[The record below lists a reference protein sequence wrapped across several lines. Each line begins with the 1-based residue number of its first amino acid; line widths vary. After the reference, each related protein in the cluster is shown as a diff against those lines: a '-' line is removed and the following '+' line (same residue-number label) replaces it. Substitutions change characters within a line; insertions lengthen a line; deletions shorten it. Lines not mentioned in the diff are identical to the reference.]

1 MSIRFKVIVPYLLL
15 TLLVA
20 VTGVYVVTR
29 LVAGSLN
36 ERLTNQ
42 LLEAGRVVSD
52 ALARQELKHVEIA
65 RLVAHTVGVAEAIQQ
80 NDKEALRK
88 LVTPLAA
95 GLQAETIVLIGQ
107 DGGELLHLLRQP
119 DGSFLELASPS
130 GVAELPLVQDWLNGA
145 APQAPPRRGLGSS
158 PQNGRY
164 DYYTSLPIVSNNAI
178 VGVVLVGTSLDT
190 LLPYL
195 KTIALADIIFYG
207 NGGQAI
213 ATTLSTQ
220 GIEGEQ
226 LAALSIPTRDYLAL
240 LLSDNLVQGQ
250 NFTLDGRS
258 YSLARGPL
266 RVGNDRIGVF
276 AVVLP
281 SQYVI
286 QPSAVSRTTYVL
298 LYTLAMAGVVAIGY
312 AISRLIINP
321 LYQLVR
327 TSQAISQGD
336 LNQRSGIR
344 STDEIGILASSFD
357 EMTAK
362 LQQRTAELERMY
374 RVLEQMDRTKSLF
387 LDVSAHELRSPLT
400 TAKGYAQMIQWKTQN
415 DPDLQVMAKGL
426 LEGIERMAEIV
437 NNMLDVSRIDSQA
450 LKPVPEWTQIAPLI
464 LRVRKQFQEALQERN
479 LTLTTDGLNGL
490 PPVYAD
496 PDLLFKVFYHLIMN
510 AIKYTPDG
518 GRIAVYGRTVEGDGV
533 TPELEIVVEDSGIGI
548 APEHHAAIFEKFFQ
562 IGEVLFHSSGKTK
575 FKGGGAGLGLAIARG
590 IIVAHGGRIW
600 VESPGYDETT
610 CPGSKFF
617 IRLPLSREDTQE

>member
-1 MSIRFKVIVPYLLL
+1 MSIRFKVIFPYLLL

-29 LVAGSLN
+29 LVAGSLS

-52 ALARQELKHVEIA
+52 SLARQELKHVEVA
-65 RLVAHTVGVAEAIQQ
+65 RLVAHTVGVAEAVQQ
-80 NDKEALRK
+80 GDAESLRALVK
-88 LVTPLAA
+88 PAAA
-95 GLQAETIVLIGQ
+95 GLNAETLVLVGQ
-107 DGGELLHLLRQP
+107 DGRELLHLIRQT
-119 DGSFLELASPS
+119 DGTLAELSPPT
-130 GVAELPLVQDWLNGA
+130 GAADLPLVQDWLAGA
-145 APQAPPRRGLGSS
+145 NPQAPPRRGIAALPLTGA
-158 PQNGRY
+158 Y
-164 DYYTSLPIVSNNAI
+164 FYYTSLPILSNNTI
-178 VGVVLVGTSLDT
+178 VGVVLAGTSLDT

-195 KTIALADIIFYG
+195 KNVSLADIVLYG

-213 ATTLSTQ
+213 ATTLSALGNDRLQT
-220 GIEGEQ
+220 
-226 LAALSIPTRDYLAL
+226 LSIPASEYLSL
-240 LLSDNLVQGQ
+240 LLADNIVRGQ
-250 NFTLDGRS
+250 NFTLDGRE
-258 YSLARGPL
+258 YSLARGAL
-266 RVGNDRIGVF
+266 RVGNDHIGVF

-281 SQYVI
+281 AQYVI
-286 QPSAVSRTTYVL
+286 QPSAASRTTYVL
-298 LYTLAMAGVVAIGY
+298 LYTLAMVGVVLTGY

-321 LYQLVR
+321 LYKLVH
-327 TSQAISQGD
+327 TSQAISKGD
-336 LNQRSGIR
+336 LSQRSGIR
-344 STDEIGILASSFD
+344 SADEIGILASSFD
-357 EMTAK
+357 EMTEA

-400 TAKGYAQMIQWKTQN
+400 TAKGYAQMLQWKTQN
-415 DPDLQVMAKGL
+415 DPEAQVMVQGL
-426 LEGIERMAEIV
+426 LNGIERMTEIV
-437 NNMLDVSRIDSQA
+437 TNMLDVSRIDSQA
-450 LKPVPEWTQIAPLI
+450 LKPVPEWTPIGPLI

-479 LTLTTDGLNGL
+479 LTLTADGLNEL

-518 GRIAVYGRTVEGDGV
+518 GRIAVYGRTVEENGSA
-533 TPELEIVVEDSGIGI
+533 PELEIVVEDSGIGI

-562 IGEVLFHSSGKTK
+562 IGEVMFHSSGKTK

-590 IIVAHGGRIW
+590 VVEAHGGRIW
-600 VESPGYDETT
+600 VESPGYDEVA

-617 IRLPLSREDTQE
+617 IRLPLQKEGASA

>member
-1 MSIRFKVIVPYLLL
+1 MSIRFKVIVPFLLL

-29 LVAGSLN
+29 LVAGSLS

-52 ALARQELKHVEIA
+52 GMARQELKHVEVA
-65 RLVAHTVGVAEAIQQ
+65 RVVTHTVGVAEAVRQG
-80 NDKEALRK
+80 DVETLRAL
-88 LVTPLAA
+88 VMPAAA
-95 GLQAETIVLIGQ
+95 GLNAENLVIIGQ
-107 DGGELLHLLRQP
+107 DGRELLHLLRQS
-119 DGSFLELASPS
+119 DGSLLELTSPGS
-130 GVAELPLVQDWLNGA
+130 VADLPLVQAWLTATDPG
-145 APQAPPRRGLGSS
+145 APPRRGLGVPSS
-158 PQNGRY
+158 GASY
-164 DYYTSLPIVSNNAI
+164 FYLTSLPILADTDV
-178 VGVVLVGTSLDT
+178 VGVVVVGTSLET

-195 KTIALADIIFYG
+195 KNISLADLIFYG

-213 ATTLSTQ
+213 ATTLGAQ
-220 GIEGEQ
+220 ENERLRQ
-226 LAALSIPTRDYLAL
+226 LSMPAQDYLSVL
-240 LLSDNLVQGQ
+240 LADDVVQGR
-250 NFTLDGRS
+250 NFMLDGRE

-266 RVGNDRIGVF
+266 RVGNDRLGVF

-286 QPSAVSRTTYVL
+286 QPSAASRTTYVL
-298 LYTLAMAGVVAIGY
+298 LYTLAMAGVVVIGY
-312 AISRLIINP
+312 AIARLIINP
-321 LYQLVR
+321 LYRLVH

-336 LNQRSGIR
+336 LSQRSGIR
-344 STDEIGILASSFD
+344 SADEIGILATSFD
-357 EMTAK
+357 EMTEK

-400 TAKGYAQMIQWKTQN
+400 TARGYAQMIQMQTRD
-415 DPDLQVMAKGL
+415 DPNLQLMATGL
-426 LEGIERMAEIV
+426 LDGIDRMTEIV

-450 LKPVPEWTQIAPLI
+450 LKPVPEWTQLAPLI
-464 LRVRKQFQEALQERN
+464 LRVRKQFHDALQERN
-479 LTLTTDGLNGL
+479 LTLETVGLTDL

-496 PDLLFKVFYHLIMN
+496 PDLLFKVFYQLIMN

-518 GRIAVYGRTVEGDGV
+518 GRITISGRTVGGDGAA
-533 TPELEIVVEDSGIGI
+533 PELEIVVEDSGIGI
-548 APEHHAAIFEKFFQ
+548 APEYHTAIFEKFFQ
-562 IGEVLFHSSGKTK
+562 IGEVMFHSSGKTK

-590 IIVAHGGRIW
+590 IVEAHGGRIW
-600 VESPGYDETT
+600 VESPGHDEVT

-617 IRLPLSREDTQE
+617 IRLPLSREAEQE

>member
-1 MSIRFKVIVPYLLL
+1 MSIRFKVIFPYLLL

-29 LVAGSLN
+29 LVAGSLS

-52 ALARQELKHVEIA
+52 SLARQELKHVEVA
-65 RLVAHTVGVAEAIQQ
+65 RLVAHTVGVAEAVQQ
-80 NDKEALRK
+80 GDAESLRALVK
-88 LVTPLAA
+88 PAAA
-95 GLQAETIVLIGQ
+95 GLNAETLVLVGQ
-107 DGGELLHLLRQP
+107 DGRELLHLIRQT
-119 DGSFLELASPS
+119 DGTLAELSPPT
-130 GVAELPLVQDWLNGA
+130 GAADLPLVQDWLAGA
-145 APQAPPRRGLGSS
+145 NPQAPPRRGIAALPLTGA
-158 PQNGRY
+158 Y
-164 DYYTSLPIVSNNAI
+164 FYYTSLPILSNNTI
-178 VGVVLVGTSLDT
+178 VGVVLAGTSLDT

-195 KTIALADIIFYG
+195 KNVSLADIVLYG

-213 ATTLSTQ
+213 ATTLSALGNDRLQT
-220 GIEGEQ
+220 
-226 LAALSIPTRDYLAL
+226 LSIPASEYLSL
-240 LLSDNLVQGQ
+240 LLADNIVRGQ
-250 NFTLDGRS
+250 NFTLDGRE
-258 YSLARGPL
+258 YSLARGAL

-281 SQYVI
+281 AQYVI
-286 QPSAVSRTTYVL
+286 QPSAASRTTYVL
-298 LYTLAMAGVVAIGY
+298 LYTLAMVGVVLTGY

-321 LYQLVR
+321 LYKLVH
-327 TSQAISQGD
+327 TSQAISKGD
-336 LNQRSGIR
+336 LSQRSGIR
-344 STDEIGILASSFD
+344 SADEIGILASSFD
-357 EMTAK
+357 EMTEA

-400 TAKGYAQMIQWKTQN
+400 TAKGYAQMLQWKTQN
-415 DPDLQVMAKGL
+415 DPEAQVMVQGL
-426 LEGIERMAEIV
+426 LNGIERMTEIV
-437 NNMLDVSRIDSQA
+437 TNMLDVSRIDSQA
-450 LKPVPEWTQIAPLI
+450 LKPVPEWTPIGPLI

-479 LTLTTDGLNGL
+479 LTLTADGLNEL

-518 GRIAVYGRTVEGDGV
+518 GRIAVYGRTVEENGSA
-533 TPELEIVVEDSGIGI
+533 PELEIVVEDSGIGI

-562 IGEVLFHSSGKTK
+562 IGEVMFHSSGKTK

-590 IIVAHGGRIW
+590 VVEAHGGRIW
-600 VESPGYDETT
+600 VESPGYDEVA

-617 IRLPLSREDTQE
+617 IRLPLQKEGASA